1 MLTLRLLTL
10 NPVFS
15 MLSFGSI
22 LLLDSDPDN
31 SVIRSRI
38 ESAMSVSIRS
48 VVELELDDVAA
59 MVAAVLQPYINTFFL
74 REWP

>member
-1 MLTLRLLTL
+1 
-10 NPVFS
+10 